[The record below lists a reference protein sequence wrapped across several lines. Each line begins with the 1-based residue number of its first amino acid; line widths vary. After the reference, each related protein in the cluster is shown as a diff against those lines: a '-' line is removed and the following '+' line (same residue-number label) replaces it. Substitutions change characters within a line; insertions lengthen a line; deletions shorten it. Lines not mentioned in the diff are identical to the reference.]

1 MLICHPYNFFG
12 KSSVYILVHSKY
24 WVACFLMVNFKTLF
38 GNNYRFKGSCKEMYS
53 LQSLSPSVNILPNY
67 GTILI
72 SENWHWYNPQRLFRF
87 YQLYIY
93 LCVCFYA
100 VLSHVWFCVGSTT
113 INVQNCVITT
123 MFLSCYLS
131 TASPTSYCIS
141 FTLVNHYLV
150 YHLYNVV
157 PRMLYTWKPTI

>member
-93 LCVCFYA
+93 LCVCVFLCSFITCM
-100 VLSHVWFCVGSTT
+100 VLCRFHNNQRTELCHHH
-113 INVQNCVITT
+113 NVPLILPLHSLTH
-123 MFLSCYLS
+123 FL
-131 TASPTSYCIS
+131 
-141 FTLVNHYLV
+141 
-150 YHLYNVV
+150 LYI
-157 PRMLYTWKPTI
+157 LYPCQPLFGLPSV